1 MPFQGGGPP
10 PAPGGATSPMPVQE
24 RPTISRETVPIRRE
38 YFPRRRRPDMPEP
51 PIQQEEPKKVK
62 RKAPKQEGP
71 VTLKPYRQPRGP
83 GHRLPDEPASLVPF
97 SGRAQRLPED
107 NQGGNLRANAIQ
119 RMRELGHQNAQ
130 PRRGREMVD
139 RQADLGRALRRGG
152 GQGDVVPL
160 GKRKRDAEI
169 SGPNPRQRT
178 GDRAPGTQQF
188 SIAT

>member
-1 MPFQGGGPP
+1 
-10 PAPGGATSPMPVQE
+10 MPVQE
-24 RPTISRETVPIRRE
+24 RPSITRDTVPIRRE

-51 PIQQEEPKKVK
+51 SPEPAEPRSVK

-71 VTLKPYRQPRGP
+71 VTLKPYRQPQGP
-83 GHRLPDEPASLVPF
+83 GHRLPDEPASFVPF

-119 RMRELGHQNAQ
+119 RMRELGHQGEQ
-130 PRRGREMVD
+130 WRRGREMVD
-139 RQADLGRALRRGG
+139 RQADLGRAVRRGG

-160 GKRKRDAEI
+160 VKRKRDADVFA
-169 SGPNPRQRT
+169 PNPRQRT
-178 GDRAPGTQQF
+178 GDRVPGPQQF